1 MSLDKRYRGEVK
13 ELSDEAD
20 ATCTCLSGQGK
31 DAASDCQGFG
41 AERWD
46 GDKSHPPCGDEAGT
60 LLLIARVSAQS
71 AGTGVQARRT
81 TASPCCASGYTVLLD
96 SSG

>member
-1 MSLDKRYRGEVK
+1 MRRALSLAALHGH
-13 ELSDEAD
+13 ELWPSLIQLAENGKLCRADSDED
-20 ATCTCLSGQGK
+20 RERI
-31 DAASDCQGFG
+31 CQGFG

-71 AGTGVQARRT
+71 AGTV
-81 TASPCCASGYTVLLD
+81 S
-96 SSG
+96 